1 MQEALDRVSANR
13 TTLSI
18 AHRLSTIQKAD
29 NIAVMSNGAVIEQ
42 GTHDELVALGGTYA
56 RLVNAQD
63 LGEESHEQLGEET
76 EEQKELE
83 RVALTQTLSHEAGTV
98 GANNTKEVEIKRDSD
113 KSLIQG
119 IYILLKER
127 KELWP
132 TFLAVFIVCVLG
144 GKVNRC
150 GTLIIK
156 LTAYLGVTYPVQAVL
171 FARIMEAFT
180 LPTPEQMVDRGDF
193 YSLMFFIVAIANFIV
208 YAATGWL
215 SNTVCQ
221 VCVYPNRISRIA
233 SLTFRPGMHL

>member
-13 TTLSI
+13 TTLTI

-42 GTHDELVALGGTYA
+42 GTHEQLVALGGTYA
-56 RLVNAQD
+56 RLVNSQD
-63 LGEESHEQLGEET
+63 LGEETNEEQLGEVT

-83 RVALTQTLSHEAGTV
+83 RVALTQTLSHEAGAV

-132 TFLAVFIVCVLG
+132 TFLAVFTVCVLG
-144 GKVNRC
+144 GKANQC
-150 GTLIIK
+150 GTH
-156 LTAYLGVTYPVQAVL
+156 
-171 FARIMEAFT
+171 
-180 LPTPEQMVDRGDF
+180 
-193 YSLMFFIVAIANFIV
+193 S
-208 YAATGWL
+208 
-215 SNTVCQ
+215 SN
-221 VCVYPNRISRIA
+221 
-233 SLTFRPGMHL
+233 